1 MTGTS
6 RRFYRTILF
15 GLTALG
21 VMIWAA
27 VDQFGISQ
35 REMAELFFST
45 LWIVA
50 GTIVAAALFA
60 GLWVGLRKWMHRGK
74 PD

>member
-1 MTGTS
+1 VTGTG
-6 RRFYRTILF
+6 RRPYRTLLF

-27 VDQFGISQ
+27 VDQFGIST
-35 REMAELFFST
+35 REMAELFLGT

-50 GTIVAAALFA
+50 GTIVTAALGT
-60 GLWVGLRKWMHRGK
+60 GLWIGLRKWLHRGE